1 MIPTIVSTWPHGLP
15 ANRIAWPILSARGG
29 AATAL
34 DAVEAAVRHVEADP
48 DVRSVG
54 RGGYPDRLGRVTL
67 DAAIMDDAFG
77 CGSVAALEGVV
88 HAVSVARAVMER
100 TEHALLAGD
109 GALEFALSAGFERER
124 LVTADTLA
132 LFEREQRDGQAGRP
146 NFENHDTVVSLAIDP
161 SGRIAGASST
171 SGLMNRLHGRVGDT
185 PIIGSGLYVDGQVG
199 AAGAT
204 GHGELAMRVAASA
217 LVVERMRCGAAP
229 LDACRSVIDLIRDR
243 LRPPDDQQLALLALS
258 ARGEV
263 AAAALLPGFAYAQS
277 DADGHRMVNVEV

>member
-1 MIPTIVSTWPHGLP
+1 MIPTIVSTWPHGLS
-15 ANRIAWPILSARGG
+15 ANRAAWPILSARDRDRS
-29 AATAL
+29 AL
-34 DAVEAAVRHVEADP
+34 DAVEAAVRHVESDP

-100 TEHALLAGD
+100 SEHVLLAGD
-109 GALEFALSAGFERER
+109 GALEFALSVGFERER

-132 LFEREQRDGQAGRP
+132 LFEQKQREAQAGMP
-146 NFENHDTVVSLAIDP
+146 NFESHDTVVSLAVDA

-185 PIIGSGLYVDGQVG
+185 PIIGAGLYVDGQIG

-204 GHGELAMRVAASA
+204 GHGELAMRIAAA
-217 LVVERMRCGAAP
+217 AIVVERMRCGASP
-229 LDACRSVIDLIRDR
+229 LDACRSGIDLIRDR
-243 LRPPDDQQLALLALS
+243 LRPTADQQLVLIALS
-258 ARGEV
+258 AQGDA

-277 DADGHRMVNVEV
+277 DAEGHRMVTVEA

>member
-1 MIPTIVSTWPHGLP
+1 MIPTIVSTWPHGLS
-15 ANRIAWPILSARGG
+15 ANRAAWPILSARDGDG
-29 AATAL
+29 SAM
-34 DAVEAAVRHVEADP
+34 DAVEAAVRHVESDP

-67 DAAIMDDAFG
+67 DAAIMDDAFR

-100 TEHALLAGD
+100 SEHALLAGD
-109 GALEFALSAGFERER
+109 GALEFALSVGFERER
-124 LVTADTLA
+124 LLTADTLA
-132 LFEREQRDGQAGRP
+132 LYEAKQREARAGTP
-146 NFENHDTVVSLAIDP
+146 NFESHDTVVSLAVDP
-161 SGRIAGASST
+161 SGHIAGASST

-185 PIIGSGLYVDGQVG
+185 PIIGSGLYVDGEVG

-217 LVVERMRCGAAP
+217 LVVERMRCGASP
-229 LDACRSVIDLIRDR
+229 LDACRSVIDMIRDR
-243 LRPPDDQQLALLALS
+243 LSPRPDQQLALLALTTK
-258 ARGEV
+258 GEV

-277 DADGHRMVNVEV
+277 DAEGHRMVSVEA